1 MTNLVVLTIIGFIM
15 FMSQG
20 VVGPV
25 SSLYAQELGASY
37 VLLSVLGTTTSVFTV
52 IASYMWGRTSDVMGS
67 RKAFMLGGLGVLAVQ
82 AALTASIPAFAPAFS
97 AIKPFVWLFP
107 LRLLG
112 TIGSAAYSTANL
124 AMLGDLLES
133 RASGRGQRV
142 GWVRGSSS
150 AGFGLMAFTAGKIAD
165 TFAINIPFY
174 ISAALLAVAFVL
186 ALGLKEERFKRDRV
200 PASFEWRSA
209 WQAFLA
215 RFRDAWAVIGGRDE
229 AFDRDTVSTGPKLP
243 LAPLLVSSF
252 LFSLMMG
259 SVYEVW
265 ANYMKHEAGFSTTV
279 VTMLWA
285 TASTSEFPFMILAGW
300 VSDRVG
306 RLPMLSLG
314 FLGWAIVIM
323 GYIFAPVMPW
333 IIAIQLTR
341 GLAFSAVTATGMTY
355 AAEARGRSQRGQVAG
370 LYGAMGGVGS
380 ILGAAMGGTLTQWV
394 SFHFMFAVAT
404 AAMLAGAVYFAT
416 VEWRRRQAALAT
428 PVQPQ

>member
-1 MTNLVVLTIIGFIM
+1 MTNLVLLTIIGFIL
-15 FMSQG
+15 FMSRG

-52 IASYMWGRTSDVMGS
+52 IASYMWGRSSDVMGS
-67 RKAFMLGGLGVLAVQ
+67 RKTFMLGGLGVLAVEST
-82 AALTASIPAFAPAFS
+82 LTAMIPVFAPLLGAVQ
-97 AIKPFVWLFP
+97 PFVWLFP

-112 TIGSAAYSTANL
+112 TIGTAAYSTANL

-133 RASGRGQRV
+133 HASGRGQRM

-165 TFAINIPFY
+165 TFAINIPYY
-174 ISAALLAVAFVL
+174 ISAALLALAFVL
-186 ALGLKEERFKRDRV
+186 AVALKEERFKREK
-200 PASFEWRSA
+200 AAGSFEWHSA

-215 RFRDAWAVIGGRDE
+215 RFRDAWAVIAGNDD
-229 AFDRDTVSTGPKLP
+229 AFDGDTVSTGPKLP
-243 LAPLLVSSF
+243 LAPLLISSF

-265 ANYMKHEAGFSTTV
+265 ANYMKHEAGFTTTV

-285 TASTSEFPFMILAGW
+285 TASTSEFPFMILGGW
-300 VSDRVG
+300 LSDRVG

-314 FLGWAIVIM
+314 FLGWAIVIT
-323 GYIFAPVMPW
+323 GYIVVPVMPW
-333 IIAIQLTR
+333 IVVIQLIR
-341 GLAFSAVTATGMTY
+341 GLAFSAVTATAMTY

-380 ILGAAMGGTLTQWV
+380 ILGAAMGGTLTAWV
-394 SFHFMFAVAT
+394 SFHFMFGVAT
-404 AAMLAGAVYFAT
+404 VAMLAGAVYFAV
-416 VEWRRRQAALAT
+416 VEWRRRQTALTA
-428 PVQPQ
+428 PVQS